1 MKTSKLFFG
10 MLAIAGMLATTSCVK
25 ESIDVAN
32 GNDAVA
38 TFTIKATDA
47 LATRAIGEGE
57 TADVVAC
64 AVFDANGV
72 ELTELRNNELP
83 VTNGTAKYQIRVAKG
98 QAYRVAFFAYNKLA
112 AAYDLTDFKSIKVNG
127 NQASNIEARDAF
139 TNYIDITAEETAN
152 GEIVKPVTLYRP
164 FAQLNLGIDDA
175 ELANAR
181 KAGVVVTNSQITVT
195 NVYNAFNAFDNDI
208 ADDAVAGT
216 VKFAMNAIPDEKLLV
231 DTNND
236 GTDEQ
241 YNYLALN
248 YLLIGDKGQEKSL
261 TDVEFVWATADGK
274 TNNPTTHF
282 VNIPVQRNY
291 RTNILGHLLTNPS
304 TFNITIDADFEKPD
318 YVEEIETNVTNVVT
332 TAAEL
337 QAAIDAAIVGQ
348 NLIKFGANIG
358 GTITVNQ
365 KPDVEILIDG
375 QGHTFSGTFFVAGG
389 SNWGNTEGLS
399 IQNMIFYKNAM
410 SAAGDCIILGQSGDT
425 GTRYVHNVIITNCE
439 FTVFGPKAGDCVPVR
454 AYQANDIKVVNCTAA
469 NFHSFAQITGGSNI
483 SFEQVTSSCVR
494 GISLGSA
501 TNCLVSNCNI
511 TATGDKKYGIR
522 HSADSS
528 NDVLKVV
535 NTTVNA
541 FIPVV
546 TRKTNDTTIES
557 YKLVFEGN
565 NTLTESG
572 DYKVVIAKEEYDEVG
587 MTLTALPNVTVTGA
601 DATWTV
607 WK

>member
-72 ELTELRNNELP
+72 EMAELRNNVLP

-98 QAYRVAFFAYNKLA
+98 QAYRVAFFAYNQAA

-139 TNYIDITAEETAN
+139 TAYIDITAEETAN

-216 VKFAMNAIPDEKLLV
+216 VKFAMNAIPTEKLV
-231 DTNND
+231 VN
-236 GTDEQ
+236 GAE

-261 TDVEFVWATADGK
+261 TDVEFVWETADGK

-304 TFNITIDADFEKPD
+304 TFNITIDADFETPD
-318 YVEEIETNVTNVVT
+318 YIEGIESNATTVVT
-332 TAAEL
+332 SASEL

-348 NLIKFGANIG
+348 NLIKFGGNIG

-365 KPDVEILIDG
+365 KTDVEILIDG
-375 QGHTFSGTFFVAGG
+375 QGYDFTGKLVVKGG
-389 SNWGNTEGLS
+389 SNYGLEGLS
-399 IQNMIFYKNAM
+399 IKNVKFWQIVP
-410 SAAGDCIILGQSGDT
+410 STDVDIINLGDT
-425 GTRYVHNVIITNCE
+425 GDVSGRYVHNVNIT
-439 FTVFGPKAGDCVPVR
+439 DCTFDAQLMTAVNLVAVR
-454 AYQANDIKVVNCTAA
+454 AYQAFDLTFVNCKVSDKY
-469 NFHSFAQITGGSNI
+469 HSFIQGTGCNDVKIEQATVNSKRGINI
-483 SFEQVTSSCVR
+483 SNAQNVYIANSTFVN
-494 GISLGSA
+494 A
-501 TNCLVSNCNI
+501 
-511 TATGDKKYGIR
+511 ADKYGIR
-522 HSADSS
+522 LGVQDQERTW
-528 NDVLKVV
+528 KIV
-535 NTTVNA
+535 NTKIDA
-541 FIPVV
+541 FVPVV
-546 TRKTNDTTIES
+546 VRNDNNHANP
-557 YKLVFEGN
+557 YVKLVFEGTN
-565 NTLTESG
+565 DFTKHGE
-572 DYKVVIAKEEYDEVG
+572 YEVAVAQQEYDTVG
-587 MTLTALPNVTVTGA
+587 ETLTAIAGAQVTGV
-601 DATWTV
+601 DAAWNIF
-607 WK
+607 K

>member
-1 MKTSKLFFG
+1 MKTIKLFFG

-72 ELTELRNNELP
+72 EMAELRNNVLP

-98 QAYRVAFFAYNKLA
+98 QAYRVAFFAYNQAA
-112 AAYDLTDFKSIKVNG
+112 AAYDLTDFKSIKVRDNR
-127 NQASNIEARDAF
+127 ASNIEARDAF
-139 TNYIDITAEETAN
+139 TAYIDITAEETAN

-216 VKFAMNAIPDEKLLV
+216 VKFAMNAIPAEKLV
-231 DTNND
+231 VN
-236 GTDEQ
+236 GAE

-261 TDVEFVWATADGK
+261 TDVEFVWETADGK

-304 TFNITIDADFEKPD
+304 TFNITIDADFETPD
-318 YVEEIETNVTNVVT
+318 YIEGIESNATTVVT
-332 TAAEL
+332 SADEL

-348 NLIKFGANIG
+348 NLIKFGGNIG

-365 KPDVEILIDG
+365 KTDVEILIDG
-375 QGHTFSGTFFVAGG
+375 QGYDFTGKLVVKGG
-389 SNWGNTEGLS
+389 SNYGLEGLS
-399 IQNMIFYKNAM
+399 IQNVRFYVINP
-410 SAAGDCIILGQSGDT
+410 SSDYDVVNLGQTGDVE
-425 GTRYVHNVIITNCE
+425 GRYVHNVTLTDCE
-439 FTVFGPKAGDCVPVR
+439 FAGPVMGSANVVAVR
-454 AYQANDIKVVNCTAA
+454 AYQAFDLTFVNCEVPTKY
-469 NFHSFAQITGGSNI
+469 HSFIQATGCNDVKIEQATVNSKRGINI
-483 SFEQVTSSCVR
+483 SNAQNVYIANSTF
-494 GISLGSA
+494 A
-501 TNCLVSNCNI
+501 N
-511 TATGDKKYGIR
+511 AADKYGIR
-522 HSADSS
+522 LGAQDQERTW
-528 NDVLKVV
+528 KIV
-535 NTTVNA
+535 NTKIDA
-541 FIPVV
+541 FVPVV
-546 TRKTNDTTIES
+546 VRNDNNHANP
-557 YKLVFEGN
+557 YVNLVFEGTN
-565 NTLTESG
+565 NFTKHGE
-572 DYKVVIAKEEYDEVG
+572 YEVAVAQQEYDTVG
-587 MTLTALPNVTVTGA
+587 ESLTPITGAQVTGV
-601 DATWTV
+601 DAAWNIF
-607 WK
+607 K

>member
-10 MLAIAGMLATTSCVK
+10 MLDIAGMLATTSCVK

-72 ELTELRNNELP
+72 EMAELRNNVLP

-98 QAYRVAFFAYNKLA
+98 QAYRVAFFAYNQNA
-112 AAYDLTDFKSIKVNG
+112 AAYDLTDFKSIKVRD

-139 TNYIDITAEETAN
+139 TAYIDITAEETAN

-216 VKFAMNAIPDEKLLV
+216 VTFAMNAIPAEKLV
-231 DTNND
+231 VN
-236 GTDEQ
+236 GDE

-318 YVEEIETNVTNVVT
+318 YIEGIESNATTVVT
-332 TAAEL
+332 SAEEL

-348 NLIKFGANIG
+348 NLIKFGGNIG

-365 KPDVEILIDG
+365 KTDVEILIDG
-375 QGHTFSGTFFVAGG
+375 QDYQFTGKIIVKGG
-389 SNWGNTEGLS
+389 SNYGLEGLS
-399 IQNMIFYKNAM
+399 IQNVNFRQVVP
-410 SAAGDCIILGQSGDT
+410 STDVDIINLGDT
-425 GTRYVHNVIITNCE
+425 GDVSGRYVHNVNITDC
-439 FTVFGPKAGDCVPVR
+439 TFGGQLMTAVNLVAVR
-454 AYQANDIKVVNCTAA
+454 AYQAFDLTFVNCEVSDIY
-469 NFHSFAQITGGSNI
+469 HSFIQATGCNDVKIEQATVNSKRGINI
-483 SFEQVTSSCVR
+483 SNAQNVYIANSTFVN
-494 GISLGSA
+494 A
-501 TNCLVSNCNI
+501 
-511 TATGDKKYGIR
+511 ADKYGIR
-522 HSADSS
+522 LGAQDQERTW
-528 NDVLKVV
+528 KIV
-535 NTTVNA
+535 NTKIDA
-541 FIPVV
+541 FVPVV
-546 TRKTNDTTIES
+546 VRNDNNHANP
-557 YKLVFEGN
+557 YVNLVFEGT
-565 NTLTESG
+565 NTFTKHGE
-572 DYKVVIAKEEYDEVG
+572 YEVAVAQQEYDTVG
-587 MTLTALPNVTVTGA
+587 ESLTAIVGAKVTGA
-601 DATWTV
+601 DAAWTIF
-607 WK
+607 K

>member
-1 MKTSKLFFG
+1 MKTTKLFFG

-25 ESIDVAN
+25 ESMDVPAA
-32 GNDAVA
+32 GNDVVA
-38 TFTIKATDA
+38 TFTINATDA

-64 AVFDANGV
+64 AVFDANGD
-72 ELTELRNNELP
+72 EMTELRNNVLP

-98 QAYRVAFFAYNKLA
+98 QAYRVAFFAYNQA
-112 AAYDLTDFKSIKVNG
+112 ADAYDLTDFKSIKVRD

-139 TNYIDITAEETAN
+139 TAYIDITAEETAN

-216 VKFAMNAIPDEKLLV
+216 VTFAMNAIPAEKLV
-231 DTNND
+231 VN
-236 GTDEQ
+236 GEE

-261 TDVEFVWATADGK
+261 TDVEFVWETADGK

-291 RTNILGHLLTNPS
+291 RTNILGHLLTNPA
-304 TFNITIDADFEKPD
+304 TFNITIDADFETPD

-337 QAAIDAAIVGQ
+337 QAAIDAAPAGHQYV
-348 NLIKFGANIG
+348 IKFGANIG

-410 SAAGDCIILGQSGDT
+410 TAAGDCIILGQSGDT
-425 GTRYVHNVIITNCE
+425 STRYVHNVIITNCE
-439 FTVFGPKAGDCVPVR
+439 FTVFGPKSGDCVPVR

-511 TATGDKKYGIR
+511 TATGAEKYGIR

-535 NTTVNA
+535 NNTVDA

-572 DYKVVIAKEEYDEVG
+572 EYKVVIAKEEYDEVG
-587 MTLTALPNVTVTGA
+587 KTLTALSNVTVTGA